1 MGESENTNKSPE
13 ELWQQSEDERL
24 EYEGYCRK
32 IIQGLENQDEKSG
45 IRAIWELVQ
54 NARDLSD
61 NANIKIELTGQSF
74 IFSHH
79 GRPFDYTSFRALVKQ
94 DSSKDRANAN
104 IVGQYGT
111 GFMTTHT
118 FNRLVYVSAPFAV
131 KRGQDEICGY
141 VQVKD
146 FALDRTKV
154 DTADGPRMMKEQLGS
169 VKNFWKKPQSPT
181 PLDDITSFR
190 YDLKPEQVADVSGYI
205 DSAIRLMPFVLVL
218 NDSIKC
224 VEIVDR
230 YRNKWFTFRKC
241 GEKTI
246 FAIDKTRWIGN
257 DETIEIRNIQSGTVD
272 SCHCRSLKSEDGDVV
287 IIPPYPSVCGR
298 MEDVPSLFLW
308 FPLLGT
314 EKFGVNFIFHSKR
327 FYPVEKR
334 NNIMIPGVSEISK
347 VKGGDNEEILKGMMD
362 ALFAYYTQTENA
374 KNLGLKMCEVAFPCL
389 AENEE
394 TQRFYKEMQSLWVK
408 EMPKWKVVP
417 VGDERMSVDDERLM
431 LLHPDFYNKLTP
443 ELCKQYEPVMAQYA
457 MMVKGAN
464 GEAVSLPNTDLIEW
478 SRIVDRWGCNRNPE
492 FFVNVIDVCK
502 AINDKGENLHE
513 FLMFLKDSG
522 NDKLMD
528 EYPLLPN
535 REGYLRLRNGLYYGE
550 FMTDNVYRLVKN
562 VMGDDKVKM
571 YDPTYTDVS
580 AVNPYKESDLQ
591 KAIANNIQQWRNQ
604 TLNRSVPGVL
614 DDDQLN
620 ALIDFCLAT
629 CLPDFRNQRGRMMP
643 ILAEYYEKDFEVI
656 PTIKFREDE
665 EEEFYKPAFN
675 FLLDYTLAQV
685 CKQDAS
691 WVATHK
697 DWLLRFLTEY
707 APKENEERRKKLDS
721 YGVLP
726 NMKNGLCLKSEL
738 KANRNVPEK
747 MVEIYLVVF
756 GKDLKEE
763 WIDEAF
769 DGIVDLPPVLPS
781 DVAED
786 IEKALV
792 ADMKQDGEHKFEK
805 VVRQIILMIGESKE
819 WEEWFGQ
826 INDKKAVYTF
836 SMKTGD
842 AQKHLFSLMDN
853 LDDDHLKRLAML
865 GENGSMD
872 NLIEKLESLQQ
883 QECDKTARFEHLHK
897 IGKHIEE
904 VLLDRIGREC
914 IDIEMPEKKEDVLK
928 VGDIQDGQDII
939 VKACVN
945 GVWRN
950 IYYIEVKSK
959 WDFNEPAHMST
970 NQVKMASQHP
980 SEYALCCVDL
990 RKYKN
995 ENLAALPEDV
1005 IIKCTHVKTD
1015 IGKQLGLLVSDILDA
1030 DGKSDEVQIKISDYR
1045 SNMSAGVFEEGEP
1058 FEGLLEDI
1066 EARVKQYLSSGC

>member
-61 NANIKIELTGQSF
+61 NASIKIELTEHSF
-74 IFSHH
+74 IFSHR
-79 GRPFDYTSFRALVKQ
+79 GCPFDYTSFRALVKQ
-94 DSSKDRANAN
+94 DSSKDRADAN

-146 FALDRTKV
+146 FSLDRTKV
-154 DTADGPRMMKEQLGS
+154 DTADGPRMMKDQLEE
-169 VKNFWKKPQSPT
+169 VKNFWKKPQSPI
-181 PLDDITSFR
+181 PLDDTTSFK
-190 YDLKPEQVADVSGYI
+190 YDLKPEQVVDVSGYI
-205 DSAIRLMPFVLVL
+205 GSAIRLMPFVLVL
-218 NDSIKC
+218 NDSIKS

-230 YRNKWFTFRKC
+230 FCNKWYMFRKS
-241 GEKTI
+241 GEKSS
-246 FAIDKTRWIGN
+246 FPVDKTGWTGI
-257 DETIEIRNIQSGTVD
+257 DETVEIRNIQSGAID
-272 SCHCRSLKSEDGDVV
+272 PCHCRSLKSEEGDVV
-287 IIPPYPSVCGR
+287 IIPPYPSVCGK

-347 VKGGDNEEILKGMMD
+347 VKGSDNEKVLKGMME
-362 ALFAYYTQTENA
+362 ALFAYYAQDENA
-374 KNLGLKMCEVAFPCL
+374 KSLGLKMCEVAFPSV

-394 TQRFYKEMQSLWVK
+394 TQRFYKDMQGLWIK
-408 EMPKWKVVP
+408 EVPKWKVVP
-417 VGDERMSVDDERLM
+417 VGEEWLSVDDERLK
-431 LLHPDFYNKLTP
+431 LLHPSFYINLTP
-443 ELCKQYEPVMAQYA
+443 ELCGQYEPVMAQYA
-457 MMVKGAN
+457 KMVKRAN
-464 GEAVSLPNTDLIEW
+464 GEGVLLPNTDLIEW
-478 SRIVDRWGCNRNPE
+478 SRIVDRWCCNRDPE
-492 FFVNVIDVCK
+492 FFVNVADVCK
-502 AINDKGENLHE
+502 AIQGKGSNLHE
-513 FLMFLKDSG
+513 FLMFLRDSG

-535 REGYLRLRNGLYYGE
+535 REGDLHLRNGLYYGE
-550 FMTDNVYRLVKN
+550 FMKEDVYGLVKI
-562 VMGDDKVKM
+562 VMGDDRVKM
-571 YDPTYTDVS
+571 YDPSFLDVS

-591 KAIANNIQQWRNQ
+591 KAITNNIQQWRNQ

-614 DDDQLN
+614 GDDQLK
-620 ALIDFCLAT
+620 ALLDFCSAT
-629 CLPDFRNQRGRMMP
+629 YLDDFKNQRGRMMP

-656 PTIKFREDE
+656 PTIKFKEDE

-726 NMKNGLCLKSEL
+726 NMNNGLCIKSEL
-738 KANRNVPEK
+738 KANRSVPGK
-747 MVEIYLVVF
+747 MVEIYQAVF

-763 WIDEAF
+763 WIDEVF
-769 DGIVDLPPVLPS
+769 DGIVELPPVLPS
-781 DVAED
+781 DVAND

-792 ADMKQDGEHKFEK
+792 TDMKQDGEHKFEK

-853 LDDDHLKRLAML
+853 LDDDHLKRLAKL
-865 GENGSMD
+865 GEDGGID
-872 NLIEKLESLQQ
+872 NLIEKLETIQQ
-883 QECDKTARFEHLHK
+883 QERDATARFNHLHT
-897 IGKHIEE
+897 IGKHIED
-904 VLLDRIGREC
+904 VLRERIGK
-914 IDIEMPEKKEDVLK
+914 DVVSIEMPKSKDDKVDVDD
-928 VGDIQDGQDII
+928 VQNGQDI
-939 VKACVN
+939 VVRLLHN
-945 GVWRN
+945 GEWQN
-950 IYYIEVKSK
+950 IFYVEVKSK
-959 WDFNEPAHMST
+959 WDFDEPAHMSMR
-970 NQVKMASQHP
+970 QVRMASLNP
-980 SEYALCCVDL
+980 DKYALCCVDL
-990 RKYKN
+990 RRYK
-995 ENLAALPEDV
+995 EQDLANLPEET
-1005 IIKCTHVKTD
+1005 IIAATNVKTD
-1015 IGKQLGLLVSDILDA
+1015 IGGILFPMMSGILDA
-1030 DGKSDEVQIKISDYR
+1030 DKQPDETFVKLSDYR
-1045 SNMSAGVFEEGEP
+1045 SNIPAKVFEKGVP
-1058 FEGLLEDI
+1058 FEKLLELI
-1066 EARVKQYLSSGC
+1066 EERAKGVIQGL

>member
-1 MGESENTNKSPE
+1 MNNEENLTPE

-54 NARDLSD
+54 NARDQS
-61 NANIKIELTGQSF
+61 NAAKIKMELTANCF

-79 GRPFDYTSFRALVKQ
+79 GTPFDYTSFRALVKQ
-94 DSSKDRANAN
+94 DSSKDRANADL
-104 IVGQYGT
+104 VGQYGT
-111 GFMTTHT
+111 GFMTTHSL
-118 FNRLVYVSAPFAV
+118 NRMVYVNAPYAV
-131 KRGQDEICGY
+131 KSKEGVSGY
-141 VQVKD
+141 VQIKD
-146 FALDRTKV
+146 FPIDRTRV
-154 DTADGPRMMKEQLGS
+154 DTAEGPKLMKETLNK
-169 VKNFWKKPQSPT
+169 VKELCKSQKLQAIENDT
-181 PLDDITSFR
+181 TSFR
-190 YDLKPEQVADVSGYI
+190 YDLKECQLAEVSGYL

-218 NDSIKC
+218 NDSITS
-224 VEIVDR
+224 VEIADR
-230 YRNKWFTFRKC
+230 FSNKWYMFRKS
-241 GEKTI
+241 GEKSS
-246 FAIDKTRWIGN
+246 FPVDKTGWTGI
-257 DETIEIRNIQSGTVD
+257 DETVEIRNIQSGTVD
-272 SCHCRSLKSEDGDVV
+272 SCHCRSLKSEEGDVV
-287 IIPPYPSVCGR
+287 IIPPYPSVCGK
-298 MEDVPSLFLW
+298 MEDIPSLFLW

-347 VKGGDNEEILKGMMD
+347 VKGGDNEKVLKGMMEV
-362 ALFAYYTQTENA
+362 LFAFYAQDENA
-374 KNLGLKMCEVAFPCL
+374 KNLGLKMCEVTFPSV

-394 TQRFYKEMQSLWVK
+394 TQRFYKDMQNLWIK
-408 EMPKWKVVP
+408 EVTKWKVVP
-417 VGDERMSVDDERLM
+417 VGEEWLSVDDERLK
-431 LLHPDFYNKLTP
+431 LLHPSFYINLTP
-443 ELCKQYEPVMAQYA
+443 ELCGQYEPVMAQYA
-457 MMVKGAN
+457 KMVKRAN
-464 GEAVSLPNTDLIEW
+464 GEGVLLPNIDRIEW
-478 SRIVDRWGCNRNPE
+478 SKIVDRWGCNRDPE
-492 FFVNVIDVCK
+492 FFVNVADVCK
-502 AINDKGENLHE
+502 AIRGKGSNLHE
-513 FLMFLKDSG
+513 FLMFLRDSD

-535 REGYLRLRNGLYYGE
+535 REGDLHLRNGLYYGE
-550 FMTDNVYRLVKN
+550 FMKEDVYGLVKI
-562 VMGDDKVKM
+562 VMGDDRAKM
-571 YDPTYTDVS
+571 YDPSFLDVS
-580 AVNPYKESDLQ
+580 AVNPFKESDLQ
-591 KAIANNIQQWRNQ
+591 KAITNNIQQWRNQ

-614 DDDQLN
+614 GDDQLK
-620 ALIDFCLAT
+620 ALLDFCSAT
-629 CLPDFRNQRGRMMP
+629 YLDDFKNQRGRMMP

-726 NMKNGLCLKSEL
+726 NMNNGLCLKSEL
-738 KANRNVPEK
+738 KANRCVPGK
-747 MVEIYLVVF
+747 MVEIYQAVF

-763 WIDEAF
+763 WIDEVF
-769 DGIVDLPPVLPS
+769 DGIVELPPVLPN
-781 DVAED
+781 DVAND

-792 ADMKQDGEHKFEK
+792 TDMKQDGEHKFEK
-805 VVRQIILMIGESKE
+805 VVRQIILMIGASKE

-826 INDKKAVYTF
+826 IYDKKEVYTF

-842 AQKHLFSLMDN
+842 AQKSLFSLMDN

-865 GENGSMD
+865 GENGGMD

-914 IDIEMPEKKEDVLK
+914 IDIEMPEKREDVLK

-995 ENLAALPEDV
+995 ENLAELPEGV
-1005 IIKCTHVKTD
+1005 IVNSTRVKMD
-1015 IGKQLGLLVSDILDA
+1015 IGNQLGLLMSDILDA

-1045 SNMSAGVFEEGEP
+1045 SNMSAGVFEMGEP
-1058 FEGLLEDI
+1058 FERLLEDI